1 MKTICMCSS
10 HRRTLRNIF
19 LGRFEES
26 HDPKAT
32 LFTFDGAMVAQ
43 KRKREEYESDVV
55 SFLRRGETSI
65 LAAVAMKLPD
75 VFAAEILPKL
85 GLFETLN
92 LAQVS
97 KSYND
102 AVWSVEGV
110 RSMDAKIE
118 AYAEKT
124 GQVFAPSIHCAAMYG
139 NLPAV
144 RAHLESGE
152 DVNKRQPK
160 RGQTALHFA
169 AYKAKPATLKVLI
182 EAGADVNA
190 QSIKGATPLSFA
202 AQEDNTIIVM
212 ELIKAG
218 ADVNLA
224 RHDGVTPLHLAAFM
238 GHEGCA
244 AVLIHAGADVHRR
257 TDTGNTPIKLAI
269 DNKHGKI
276 VKMLIDLVETTWS
289 ARRLRIFS

>member
-1 MKTICMCSS
+1 
-10 HRRTLRNIF
+10 
-19 LGRFEES
+19 
-26 HDPKAT
+26 
-32 LFTFDGAMVAQ
+32 MVAQ
-43 KRKREEYESDVV
+43 KRKREEYESDIAGL
-55 SFLRRGETSI
+55 LRRGETSI

-85 GLFETLN
+85 GVLDTLN

-110 RSMDAKIE
+110 RCMDAKMK
-118 AYAEKT
+118 AYAEKF
-124 GQVFAPSIHCAAMYG
+124 GKVFTPSMHWAAGYG

-152 DVNKRQPK
+152 DVNKREPR

-169 AYKAKPATLKVLI
+169 AYNDKPVTLKALI

-190 QSIKGATPLSFA
+190 QSIKGCTPLSFA
-202 AQEDNTIIVM
+202 AQEDNPIIVM

-224 RHDGVTPLHLAAFM
+224 RHDSTTPLHRAAQH

-244 AVLIHAGADVHRR
+244 AVLIHAGADIHRR
-257 TDTGNTPIKLAI
+257 TEMGTTPIKLAI
-269 DNKHGKI
+269 DNEHEKI
-276 VKMLIDLVETTWS
+276 AKLLRQLG
-289 ARRLRIFS
+289 ARDD